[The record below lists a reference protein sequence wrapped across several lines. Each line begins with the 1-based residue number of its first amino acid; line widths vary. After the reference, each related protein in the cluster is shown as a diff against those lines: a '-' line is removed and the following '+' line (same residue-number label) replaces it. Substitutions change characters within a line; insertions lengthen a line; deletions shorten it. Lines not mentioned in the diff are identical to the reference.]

1 MKVYG
6 FLLPYLPYTKRYGYT
21 NAQRWNDCRTNNFN
35 TARNYFQVDDLSF
48 TVNYRGIRSYMN
60 ILAVE
65 DPDLHQKL
73 QPQFQLIQG
82 KRNGAIASSVT
93 VSAIGGILM
102 LVALDDNSSDQIRFG
117 RGASHPDVGLML
129 SGLMVMSIGGIIA
142 VIFNPRENDFLDF
155 FNLHNRNSKNQKI
168 QWRMGLNVWGNNAQ
182 GIRLQLQF

>member
-1 MKVYG
+1 
-6 FLLPYLPYTKRYGYT
+6 
-21 NAQRWNDCRTNNFN
+21 
-35 TARNYFQVDDLSF
+35 
-48 TVNYRGIRSYMN
+48 MN

-82 KRNGAIASSVT
+82 KRNGAIAGGVT
-93 VSAIGGILM
+93 LSAIGGILM
-102 LVALDDNSSDQIRFG
+102 LVARDDNSSDQIRFG

-129 SGLMVMSIGGIIA
+129 SGLMVMSIGRIIA